1 VGKSTLAILCANH
14 LSQSS
19 NVFLMDTDRQRS
31 ILDQRRDDTEIYGEE
46 EMKYGIEFFR
56 LSTVEESESLMQK
69 TRAEL
74 KNTTVLIDIPGNI
87 TDDYIAPLLLHAD
100 YIVCPYQYEGKVL
113 ESTSTFI
120 QVIQKLRK
128 IRPNDMKAVL
138 LMVPNMIDSR
148 EGTEGEKENWKKV
161 DEVMAKYGRLMP
173 KLPLRTDFKR
183 LNTYVNSPRQEF
195 FAREFFKELD
205 GILK

>member
-1 VGKSTLAILCANH
+1 
-14 LSQSS
+14 
-19 NVFLMDTDRQRS
+19 
-31 ILDQRRDDTEIYGEE
+31 
-46 EMKYGIEFFR
+46 
-56 LSTVEESESLMQK
+56 
-69 TRAEL
+69 
-74 KNTTVLIDIPGNI
+74 
-87 TDDYIAPLLLHAD
+87 
-100 YIVCPYQYEGKVL
+100 
-113 ESTSTFI
+113 
-120 QVIQKLRK
+120 
-128 IRPNDMKAVL
+128 MKAVL